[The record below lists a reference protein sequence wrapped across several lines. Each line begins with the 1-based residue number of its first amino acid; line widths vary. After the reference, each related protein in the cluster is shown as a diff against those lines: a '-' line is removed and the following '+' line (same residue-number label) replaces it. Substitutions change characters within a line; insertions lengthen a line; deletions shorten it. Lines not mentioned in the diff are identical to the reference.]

1 LQSKLNA
8 CASGGRKTKEHERC
22 TMYLI
27 DVREKREGR
36 GYCQHGSDFRNM
48 TITKQ
53 GERNN

>member
-48 TITKQ
+48 RITKQ
-53 GERNN
+53 